1 MKNMY
6 PGAGYLDN
14 CGWIA
19 DLPFYK
25 GWADQGALFAVFTSQ
40 SKDRDSGTGTW
51 IVVSAESKSAGSS
64 VLEKDRILLQNTFV
78 GPWRDGTGSPRP
90 AFLDGSDRLPSLVPE
105 FKISGSGLQVFLSD
119 NPKRHNNS
127 STWSILFSESDF
139 SESDA
144 GIR

>member
-25 GWADQGALFAVFTSQ
+25 GYAELGAVFAVFTTQ
-40 SKDRDSGTGTW
+40 SKDRDHGSGTW

-64 VLEKDRILLQNTFV
+64 VLEEDRILLQNTYA
-78 GPWRDGTGSPRP
+78 GHWREGSGSPRP
-90 AFLDGSDRLPSLVPE
+90 TFLDGSNHMAPLVPE
-105 FKISGSGLQVFLSD
+105 FKISGHGLQVFLSD
-119 NPKRHNNS
+119 KPKGHNNS
-127 STWSILFSESDF
+127 TMWSILFSESD
-139 SESDA
+139 A
-144 GIR
+144 GSR